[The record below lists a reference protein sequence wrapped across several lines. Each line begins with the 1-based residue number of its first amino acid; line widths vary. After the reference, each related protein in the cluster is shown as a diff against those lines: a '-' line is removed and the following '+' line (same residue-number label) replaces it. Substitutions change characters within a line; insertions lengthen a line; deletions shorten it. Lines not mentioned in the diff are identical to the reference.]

1 LTVHKSKGLQ
11 YPCVI
16 FPKFSTNSPAQNL
29 WIEAP
34 RNTLSFQA
42 GLVRYSPTKDRK
54 EDRLSEEQEE
64 FSKMFLDEMNLLY
77 VATTRAEDALF
88 LLVEGGKT
96 NSSLHS
102 LLLQELSSWKTERN
116 SSEFGELQKRE
127 AKKQDD
133 ALLPIQR
140 LTGTRKNRLQV
151 QYRFREILK
160 KEKEEREYIQ
170 LGTDFHEC
178 IASIKKSDDLERALF
193 HFLQSKSDWDTLKK
207 EEFESSLRTFVT
219 NSPFS
224 HIFQTEAL
232 VYTEQEIVVSPSKII
247 RPDRIHVF
255 PDRVEIFDF
264 KTGTSED
271 AQKKYGSQL
280 KGYLRAVEEVFNLP
294 TRAFVIMQKTG
305 SLVEIVN

>member
-1 LTVHKSKGLQ
+1 
-11 YPCVI
+11 
-16 FPKFSTNSPAQNL
+16 L

-34 RNTLSFQA
+34 SNSLNLEA
-42 GLVRYSPTKDRK
+42 GLVKYSPTKDKK
-54 EDRLSEEQEE
+54 EDCLREEQDE

-88 LLVEGGKT
+88 LFVEGGRT
-96 NSSLHS
+96 NSALHS
-102 LLLQELSSWKTERN
+102 LLLQELKSWQTERN
-116 SSEFGELQKRE
+116 SSEFGELALRL
-127 AKKQDD
+127 AKQQNESH
-133 ALLPIQR
+133 LPAQR

-178 IASIKKSDDLERALF
+178 IALIKKSDDLDSALF
-193 HFLQSKSDWDTLKK
+193 RFLQSKPDWDRQKQ
-207 EEFESSLRTFVT
+207 EAFESSLRTFVT

-224 HIFQTEAL
+224 SIFQTEAL
-232 VYTEQEIVVSPSKII
+232 VYTEQEIAVSPSKII
-247 RPDRIHVF
+247 RPDRLHVF

-264 KTGTSED
+264 KTGISED

-280 KGYLRAVEEVFNLP
+280 KGYLRAVQEVFNLP

-305 SLVEIVN
+305 NLVEIID